1 MTRAEQ
7 YQGNIGNKFHAD
19 GSVRS
24 FAGNT
29 VISFIDHADPIF
41 ALFCRV
47 RSMLQAT
54 SAGDCF
60 TYLPDDSIHMTV
72 FEGVCDQWRDA
83 SLWTHFL
90 PVDCPLTEVDKLFE
104 QRFRLAPVWKEV
116 YMHAVGIK
124 TDGGYGIALEPASAE
139 DASRLRTYRDALREL
154 LGIEFPGHDTYRYH
168 ISICYGVKS
177 PTAAQE
183 TALDRFE
190 KDAEHVIAQSN
201 ATFRVNAPH
210 LTYFRNMFGFETERF
225 ARS

>member
-29 VISFIDHADPIF
+29 VISFIDHAAPIF

-47 RSMLQAT
+47 RSVLQAT

-154 LGIEFPGHDTYRYH
+154 LGIEFPAMIRTW
-168 ISICYGVKS
+168 ISYQYLLWGKVLQ
-177 PTAAQE
+177 PQRRN
-183 TALDRFE
+183 ALDRFE
-190 KDAEHVIAQSN
+190 KDAEHVLAQSN
-201 ATFRVNAPH
+201 VTFRDECTSLDVFSKYVW
-210 LTYFRNMFGFETERF
+210 L
-225 ARS
+225 

>member
-1 MTRAEQ
+1 MT
-7 YQGNIGNKFHAD
+7 
-19 GSVRS
+19 
-24 FAGNT
+24 
-29 VISFIDHADPIF
+29 
-41 ALFCRV
+41 L
-47 RSMLQAT
+47 
-54 SAGDCF
+54 
-60 TYLPDDSIHMTV
+60 
-72 FEGVCDQWRDA
+72 CDQWRDA

-124 TDGGYGIALEPASAE
+124 TDGGYGIALEPASAG
-139 DASRLRTYRDALREL
+139 DASSLRTYRDALREL

-168 ISICYGVKS
+168 ISICYGIKS

-183 TALDRFE
+183 TALDCFE
-190 KDAEHVIAQSN
+190 KDAEDVIAQSN
-201 ATFRVNAPH
+201 VTFRVNAPR